1 MVDYNQLA
9 EATAAA
15 DVRQAAYGMT
25 IPTGD
30 DVDAK
35 ISYLLAKAADRI
47 VLAVP
52 SVPRRMTAGT
62 LAVATVAGVLEDMVI
77 RILRNPD
84 ALRSITVDD
93 GTAVLD
99 RSIATGELYV
109 SDTDRQRLAPPRR
122 PGSARAITQHVPTW
136 RLPHAR

>member
-1 MVDYNQLA
+1 MVDFNTLA
-9 EATAAA
+9 EATVAA
-15 DVRQAAYGMT
+15 DVRTAAYGMT
-25 IPTGD
+25 IPTGETA
-30 DVDAK
+30 DAA
-35 ISYLLAKAADRI
+35 IAYLLAKAADRI

-52 SVPRRMTAGT
+52 SVPRRIADGT
-62 LAVATVAGVLEDMVI
+62 LAATTVAGVLEDMVI
-77 RILRNPD
+77 RVLRNPD

-93 GTAVLD
+93 GTATLD

-122 PGSARAITQHVPTW
+122 PGRARAITQHIPTW